1 MRPSKNVQRYS
12 KISKRSAQSFLFRS
26 SLVQSTTFF
35 SCSKVTKIK
44 MVVGCSLIQAGTQP
58 LKTNIGPSLR
68 NEFLITSS
76 VDYVTEIIR
85 HEVGGFNDVRTRD
98 PDPDAFM
105 IRLWMGGQQLSGQ
118 VQGINLPSA
127 RRPESIPLWLRFPGM
142 DTRQRRA
149 YR

>member
-1 MRPSKNVQRYS
+1 
-12 KISKRSAQSFLFRS
+12 
-26 SLVQSTTFF
+26 
-35 SCSKVTKIK
+35 

-68 NEFLITSS
+68 NECLITSS

-105 IRLWMGGQQLSGQ
+105 IRLWVGGQQRSGQ
-118 VQGINLPSA
+118 VRGINVP
-127 RRPESIPLWLRFPGM
+127 
-142 DTRQRRA
+142 
-149 YR
+149 